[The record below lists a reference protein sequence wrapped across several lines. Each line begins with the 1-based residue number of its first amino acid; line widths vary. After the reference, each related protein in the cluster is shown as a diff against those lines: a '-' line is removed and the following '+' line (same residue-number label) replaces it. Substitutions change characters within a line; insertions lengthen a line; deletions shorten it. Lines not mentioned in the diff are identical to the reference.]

1 MDFTQKEEIK
11 EFIIRG
17 VEEEKVNQKD
27 DSTWKQL
34 KDAGSELW
42 LDTGDIEVAE
52 RIWSSE
58 MKALTTNNSL
68 INNEIQKGIYDDFI
82 ASAKNI
88 VRFLPYN
95 EQVMEIAFMLNARHG
110 LRLAKK
116 FGVDVSV
123 ELHTDTAHD
132 IDAIVHYG
140 KRYHEICPEQF
151 IIKVPYTASG
161 LIGARKLREAGIKIN
176 FTLEFSARQNVMVAT
191 ITKPDYLNIFMG
203 RIGSYFNDNN
213 LGSGKGTGEKTVLST
228 KKWINEISKSN
239 TEKTRLIIASL
250 TSINQIKSI
259 AGIDFFTIPPNLI
272 IEGRQKKVT
281 GFSPKLDEDYE
292 VDLNKEAYRYFPN
305 KLWDVS
311 QKELELARYLDQN
324 CPDTAEELIK
334 IAHEAGCRNMFPKLS
349 ESELDAINKDGKI
362 PDHKR
367 WASKIEQEDIAID
380 TLLNIAGL
388 NIFKNAQDELD
399 ARIKMII
406 N

>member
-1 MDFTQKEEIK
+1 MDHTQIEEIK

-17 VEEEKVNQKD
+17 VEKEKVNQNYD
-27 DSTWKQL
+27 PTWKQL
-34 KDAGSELW
+34 SDTGSELW
-42 LDTGDIEVAE
+42 LDTGDFEVAE

-82 ASAKNI
+82 ASAKKI

-116 FGVDVSV
+116 FGVYVSV
-123 ELHTDTAHD
+123 ELHTATAHD

-140 KRYHEICPEQF
+140 KRYHEICPNQF

-161 LIGARKLREAGIKIN
+161 LIGARKLREAGIRIN
-176 FTLEFSARQNVMVAT
+176 FTLEFSTRQNVMVAT

-203 RIGSYFNDNN
+203 RIGSYFYDNN
-213 LGSGKGTGEKTVLST
+213 LGSGKGAGEKTVLST
-228 KKWINEISKSN
+228 QKWVNEISKSN
-239 TEKTRLIIASL
+239 TVKTSLIIASL
-250 TSINQIKSI
+250 TAIIQIKSI
-259 AGIDFFTIPPNLI
+259 AGIDCFTVPPNLI
-272 IEGRQKKVT
+272 IEGRQKMVT
-281 GFSPKLDEDYE
+281 GFSSKLDEDYN

-305 KLWDVS
+305 KLWDVA

-324 CPDTAEELIK
+324 CPASAKELIK
-334 IAHEAGCRNMFPKLS
+334 IAYEAGCRDMFPKLS
-349 ESELDAINKDGKI
+349 ESELNTINKDGKI

-367 WASKIEQEDIAID
+367 WASKIEQEEIAID

-399 ARIKMII
+399 ARIKKII
-406 N
+406 D